1 MLSTLEAKE
10 MSEENLSFLR
20 EQVRTLERKN
30 EQLVSD
36 NGGQR
41 DEIRD
46 LKQKLETAQGKVS
59 ELENAQPKE
68 GQRVLSKA
76 ENERFEAFE
85 SIGLKPD
92 EIKTRLD
99 QADKDR
105 RSVIETSNKTALAK
119 LGLKPGVVRLREFD
133 GVSIAVEGSGDDL
146 KATVKEGESE
156 MAWSEWVK
164 SKDLES
170 DLKDFGLEPA
180 EPDSVPALGQVGSG
194 EKPGLKTQQQ
204 REGELRKEISI

>member
-1 MLSTLEAKE
+1 

-20 EQVRTLERKN
+20 ERVRELERKN

-36 NGGQR
+36 NGKQR
-41 DEIRD
+41 DELRD
-46 LKQKLETAQGKVS
+46 AKQQLEAAQGKVS

-85 SIGLKPD
+85 STGLKPD
-92 EIKTRLD
+92 EIKTRLE

-133 GVSIAVEGSGDDL
+133 GVSITVEGSGDDL

-156 MAWSEWVK
+156 MTWSEWVK
-164 SKDLES
+164 SKDLEG

-180 EPDSVPALGQVGSG
+180 EPDSVPALGQVGNG
-194 EKPGLKTQQQ
+194 EKPKPKTAED
-204 REGELRKEISI
+204 RAEELRDDPSYSI